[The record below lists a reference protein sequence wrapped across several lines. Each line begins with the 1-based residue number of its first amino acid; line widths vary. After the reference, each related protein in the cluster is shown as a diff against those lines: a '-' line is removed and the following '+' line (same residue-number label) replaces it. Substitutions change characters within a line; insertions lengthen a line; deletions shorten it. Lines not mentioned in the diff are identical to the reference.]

1 MTTLHAGHS
10 SMYSAAGVLQAM
22 HRRIRRWDILWKV
35 YELAVQWRAL
45 ARRQEAR
52 AAGIEEAK
60 DRPEATEE
68 DYEALSTLSEAVRN
82 AQSPEVRL
90 PARHLTIIPRM
101 LLHQK
106 LCQQQ

>member
-1 MTTLHAGHS
+1 M
-10 SMYSAAGVLQAM
+10 QAM

-35 YELAVQWRAL
+35 YDLAVQWRAL

-68 DYEALSTLSEAVRN
+68 DYEALSTLSEAVRT
-82 AQSPEVRL
+82 AQSPEVFL
-90 PARHLTIIPRM
+90 PARHITIIAGS
-101 LLHQK
+101 LIHQK

>member
-1 MTTLHAGHS
+1 M
-10 SMYSAAGVLQAM
+10 QAM

-35 YELAVQWRAL
+35 YDLAVQWRAL

-68 DYEALSTLSEAVRN
+68 DYEALSTLSEAVRT

-90 PARHLTIIPRM
+90 SARHITIIAG
-101 LLHQK
+101 LLIHQN